1 MKKFIILLLG
11 ILLVSCTKKT
21 EIIEP
26 DITDN
31 TEDKGESIMDLEKLD
46 VTLSTEYDGLY
57 VRWNEIEDP
66 SLIYK
71 VTVED
76 KDGNDLAFMHE
87 TGHGIVGFDLLG
99 YAAQENEYYDTVR
112 FRVEAMNR
120 GSNEV
125 LVSGTSPDLEVTDFF
140 PKETEL
146 EISDQAIRSFSYS
159 SSKST
164 MVYGSYKEG
173 MQNFDL
179 YAKDE
184 VKIYGSYVKDG
195 RLKEFDKKLSDEKWK
210 KLETMLRKGRLVR
223 KSVDDPELIVMDADS
238 PETIRMVLDDMSR
251 LETRWFVYE
260 PEDKEALLNML
271 MEICK

>member
-1 MKKFIILLLG
+1 MKKFIILLFG

-57 VRWNEIEDP
+57 VRWNEINDP

-71 VTVED
+71 ITVED

-112 FRVEAMNR
+112 FRVEAKQR
-120 GSNEV
+120 GSDEV

-223 KSVDDPELIVMDADS
+223 KSVDDPELMVMDADS

>member
-26 DITDN
+26 DMTDN
-31 TEDKGESIMDLEKLD
+31 TEEKGENIMDLEKLD
-46 VTLSTEYDGLY
+46 VTLGTEYNGLY
-57 VRWNEIEDP
+57 VRWNEINDP

-112 FRVEAMNR
+112 FRVEAKQR
-120 GSNEV
+120 GSDEV
-125 LVSGTSPDLEVTDFF
+125 LLSGTSPDLEVTDFF

-146 EISDQAIRSFSYS
+146 AIRSAIRSFSYS

-164 MVYGSYKEG
+164 MVYGSYNEG

-210 KLETMLRKGRLVR
+210 KLEALLRKGRLVR
-223 KSVDDPELIVMDADS
+223 KSVDDPELIVMDGDS

>member
-1 MKKFIILLLG
+1 MKKFIILLFG

-112 FRVEAMNR
+112 FRVEAMKR

>member
-26 DITDN
+26 DMTDN
-31 TEDKGESIMDLEKLD
+31 TEEKGENIMDLEKLD
-46 VTLSTEYDGLY
+46 VTLGTEYNGLY
-57 VRWNEIEDP
+57 VRWNEINDP

-112 FRVEAMNR
+112 FRVEAKQR
-120 GSNEV
+120 GSDEV
-125 LVSGTSPDLEVTDFF
+125 LLSGTSPDLEVTDFF

-146 EISDQAIRSFSYS
+146 AISDQAIGSFSYS

-164 MVYGSYKEG
+164 MVYGSYNEG

-210 KLETMLRKGRLVR
+210 KLEALLRKGRLVR
-223 KSVDDPELIVMDADS
+223 KSVDDPELIVMDGDS